1 VATVPSKLD
10 KRFRVTKKSLNFV
23 DQCNWRTEKKVE
35 LTTENVPS
43 PKPSTSTSTSSQ
55 PSTSISHGTL
65 YPTSTNHSNL
75 NRGDVE
81 VNVRDATSTSFQH
94 S

>member
-23 DQCNWRTEKKVE
+23 DQRTEKKVE